1 MFERYFNSFNTRF
14 DDRGSRTAA
23 NESACAFSAANSDSR
38 RENYIILLSLDTVLA
53 VSIFAAL
60 RLIVIRLISLVSVIV
75 VSVVSIIGVLV
86 GSTASARP
94 RLASVN

>member
-38 RENYIILLSLDTVLA
+38 RENSIILLSLDTVLA

-60 RLIVIRLISLVSVIV
+60 RLIAIRLISLVSVI
-75 VSVVSIIGVLV
+75 VVSIIGVLV
-86 GSTASARP
+86 GSTASTRP
-94 RLASVN
+94 RLASAN

>member
-38 RENYIILLSLDTVLA
+38 RENSIILLSLDTVLA

-60 RLIVIRLISLVSVIV
+60 RLIIIRLIS
-75 VSVVSIIGVLV
+75 VLV
-86 GSTASARP
+86 ISVLVLIRGAEEKRP
-94 RLASVN
+94 SPV

>member
-1 MFERYFNSFNTRF
+1 MFERHFNSFNTRF

-23 NESACAFSAANSDSR
+23 NESACAFSRPNSENS
-38 RENYIILLSLDTVLA
+38 RENSIILLSLDTVLA

-75 VSVVSIIGVLV
+75 VSLIGILV

-94 RLASVN
+94 RLASAN

>member
-38 RENYIILLSLDTVLA
+38 RENSIILLSLDTVLA
-53 VSIFAAL
+53 VSIFAAC
-60 RLIVIRLISLVSVIV
+60 
-75 VSVVSIIGVLV
+75 VL
-86 GSTASARP
+86 SSYALSAWYP
-94 RLASVN
+94 LS

>member
-38 RENYIILLSLDTVLA
+38 RENSIILLSLDTVLA
-53 VSIFAAL
+53 VSILLHCVLSSYAL
-60 RLIVIRLISLVSVIV
+60 
-75 VSVVSIIGVLV
+75 
-86 GSTASARP
+86 SAWYP
-94 RLASVN
+94 LS

>member
-23 NESACAFSAANSDSR
+23 DSR
-38 RENYIILLSLDTVLA
+38 ENSIILLSLDTVLA

-60 RLIVIRLISLVSVIV
+60 RLIVIRLVSLISVI
-75 VSVVSIIGVLV
+75 VVSIIGVLV
-86 GSTASARP
+86 GGTASKRP
-94 RLASVN
+94 RLASAY

>member
-23 NESACAFSAANSDSR
+23 NESACANSDSR
-38 RENYIILLSLDTVLA
+38 RENSIILLSLDTVLA

-75 VSVVSIIGVLV
+75 VSIIGILV

-94 RLASVN
+94 RLASAN